1 MDIHEY
7 QAKQLLSKFGV
18 NIPPGEVVY
27 QTHEAENIVSWLNED
42 KIVVKAQVHAGG
54 RGKAGGIKVCS
65 GDEEVIKTVDKMIG
79 MKIITPQTV
88 ESGKTVRRVYLEKGY
103 DIQKE
108 LYLCITVDRETGGN
122 TIIYSRKGGVNI
134 EEVSE
139 KTPDEIHNMKIAPG
153 SDLLTHHA
161 RTIVYNLGLKGAVA
175 KKAQKNILSVYKA
188 FVSLDAA
195 MIEINP
201 FAVTKNE
208 DVVILDCKAS
218 FDDNA
223 LYRQRIVA
231 EMKDENEYD
240 PLELEAARHDL
251 NYVKLDGNIG
261 LMVNGAGLSMATM
274 DIIKYYG
281 GEAANF
287 MDVAGAATPERV
299 AAAFKLIYKDPDVQG
314 ILINIFGGM
323 MRCNDIATGLVN
335 ASKEVGLN
343 KPLVVRLEGT
353 NVDMGKEILKNSGFP
368 IKPVDTMEQAAKD
381 VVKMVE
387 ENR

>member
-18 NIPPGEVVY
+18 NVPPGEVVY

-65 GDEEVIKTVDKMIG
+65 GDEQVVKTVDKMIG
-79 MKIITPQTV
+79 MKIITPQTS

-103 DIQKE
+103 DVQKE

-139 KTPDEIHNMKIAPG
+139 KTPNEIHNMKIAPG
-153 SDLLTHHA
+153 SNLLTHHA

-175 KKAQKNILSVYKA
+175 KKAQKNILSIYKA

-223 LYRQRIVA
+223 LYRQRVVA

-353 NVDMGKEILKNSGFP
+353 NVDMGKEILINSGFP
-368 IKPVDTMEQAAKD
+368 IKPVDTMEQAAQD

>member
-65 GDEEVIKTVDKMIG
+65 GDEQVVKTVDKMIG
-79 MKIITPQTV
+79 MKIITPQTS

-103 DIQKE
+103 DVQKE

-139 KTPDEIHNMKIAPG
+139 KTPNEIHNMKIAPG

-201 FAVTKNE
+201 FAITKNE

-223 LYRQRIVA
+223 LYRQRVVA

-353 NVDMGKEILKNSGFP
+353 NVDMGKEILINSGFP
-368 IKPVDTMEQAAKD
+368 IKPVDTMEQAAQD
-381 VVKMVE
+381 VVKMVK

>member
-65 GDEEVIKTVDKMIG
+65 GDEQVVKTVDKMIG
-79 MKIITPQTV
+79 MKIITPQTS

-139 KTPDEIHNMKIAPG
+139 KTPNEIHNMKIAPG

-161 RTIVYNLGLKGAVA
+161 RTIVYNLGLKGAIA

-223 LYRQRIVA
+223 LYRQRVVA

-353 NVDMGKEILKNSGFP
+353 NVDMGKEILINSGFP
-368 IKPVDTMEQAAKD
+368 IKPVDTMEQAAQD

>member
-7 QAKQLLSKFGV
+7 QAKQLLSKFGIS
-18 NIPPGEVVY
+18 IPPGEVVY
-27 QTHEAENIVSWLNED
+27 QTHEAENILSWLNED

-54 RGKAGGIKVCS
+54 RGNAGGIKICS
-65 GDEEVIKTVDKMIG
+65 NADEVIKTVDKMIG
-79 MKIITPQTV
+79 MKIKTPQTG
-88 ESGKTVRRVYLEKGY
+88 EPGKIVRRVYLEKAY
-103 DIQKE
+103 EVRKE

-122 TIIYSRKGGVNI
+122 TIITSKHGGVNI
-134 EEVSE
+134 EEIAE
-139 KTPDEIHNMKIAPG
+139 QRPDEIFKLRISPG
-153 SDLLTHHA
+153 GDLLTHHA
-161 RTIVYNLGLKGAVA
+161 RTIAYNLGLKGKSA
-175 KKAQKNILSVYKA
+175 KLAQQNILKIYKA
-188 FVSLDAA
+188 FQKLDAA

-201 FAVTKNE
+201 LAVVDNE
-208 DVVILDCKAS
+208 EIVILDCKAS

-223 LYRQRIVA
+223 LYRQREVA

-274 DIIKYYG
+274 DIIKFYG

-323 MRCNDIATGLVN
+323 MRCNDIAQGLVN

-353 NVDMGKEILKNSGFP
+353 NVDMGMDILNNSGFP
-368 IKPVDTMEQAAKD
+368 IKPVGTMEQAAKD
-381 VVKMVE
+381 VVAMVKE
-387 ENR
+387 K